1 MNKLKQYWYLVFFAL
16 TTVIL
21 FIIHPLSGSEL
32 VSLNWQSIITIVIL
46 FFLEEGI
53 RKEKLI
59 LPLFKVANS
68 VRSLPFLFF
77 LLLLS
82 SFVFSLFI
90 FDFYTVLIF
99 IPFTLKLLKESKKE
113 SYAPQLCALITLS
126 SITSNAI
133 SPLGEANIYLFS
145 SQDFSLSSFLSS
157 TLPFTIIAI
166 VIFSIEALLALR
178 KSKGEEI
185 YLHIKNEDYWENEK
199 KGLRIF
205 YIAFFLVLVFLR
217 HFNTIDIFI
226 VVALS
231 LLIFDRSIFKKADY
245 SILLTLLFVMLSSSI
260 LKLANFNLNEVISI
274 VLTRLGALTLFGE
287 DKIALNKT
295 LISSFVSIS
304 LPLIFAIRELKE
316 KKREFCISY
325 LLLSLPF
332 ILLSLILFFIF

>member
-1 MNKLKQYWYLVFFAL
+1 M
-16 TTVIL
+16 
-21 FIIHPLSGSEL
+21 
-32 VSLNWQSIITIVIL
+32 
-46 FFLEEGI
+46 
-53 RKEKLI
+53 
-59 LPLFKVANS
+59 
-68 VRSLPFLFF
+68 
-77 LLLLS
+77 
-82 SFVFSLFI
+82 
-90 FDFYTVLIF
+90 
-99 IPFTLKLLKESKKE
+99 
-113 SYAPQLCALITLS
+113 
-126 SITSNAI
+126 
-133 SPLGEANIYLFS
+133 
-145 SQDFSLSSFLSS
+145 
-157 TLPFTIIAI
+157 
-166 VIFSIEALLALR
+166 LR

-185 YLHIKNEDYWENEK
+185 YLHIENEDYWENEK

-274 VLTRLGALTLFGE
+274 ILTRLGALTLFGE

-304 LPLIFAIRELKE
+304 LPLNFSLREFKE
-316 KKREFCISY
+316 KKREFSLIY

-332 ILLSLILFFIF
+332 ILLTIILFFIF